1 LLFATER
8 LCLSRHDGFEG
19 QNVSTHRAS
28 ASSNAI
34 LCVLRDETPD
44 MRGALA
50 PALDLAS
57 YLNGIRP
64 DEISVAV
71 GLLLIGQLA

>member
-1 LLFATER
+1 
-8 LCLSRHDGFEG
+8 
-19 QNVSTHRAS
+19 
-28 ASSNAI
+28 
-34 LCVLRDETPD
+34 